1 MTETPST
8 SAARLVAVVKVTGD
22 SMFEVARRLEHV
34 VYDLEAKADAGS
46 DRAEIVGSSGIVTVR
61 PEHLAPVVDWRESE
75 AHDA

>member
-1 MTETPST
+1 MSDRPSE

-22 SMFEVARRLEHV
+22 SMLEVARRLEQV
-34 VYDLEAKADAGS
+34 CYDLEAKAEAGS